1 MIDRERLDAA
11 MALYDIPEYMR
22 DGIRVY
28 VFNHQEPGSFLR
40 AVLENSFIDAFAYAD
55 NNNLERMHSYAQLL
69 YSKFPSRSLG
79 ILWGSSEIVAAWI
92 KMGVTSNPQKV
103 EH

>member
-28 VFNHQEPGSFLR
+28 V
-40 AVLENSFIDAFAYAD
+40 
-55 NNNLERMHSYAQLL
+55 
-69 YSKFPSRSLG
+69 
-79 ILWGSSEIVAAWI
+79 WTI
-92 KMGVTSNPQKV
+92 KNQDFFGV
-103 EH
+103 E